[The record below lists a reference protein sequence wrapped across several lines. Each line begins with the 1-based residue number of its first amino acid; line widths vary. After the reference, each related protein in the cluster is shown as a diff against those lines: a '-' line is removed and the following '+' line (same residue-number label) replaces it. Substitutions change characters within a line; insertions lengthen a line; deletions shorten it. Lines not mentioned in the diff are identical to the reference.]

1 MKAKLLLLLLLACVG
16 VMHGQEKMFSP
27 KEIAIKYIES
37 IDSTFIKYKNSVDTL
52 FVNYNEKRNFVIHP
66 KALRKNLSTVYQSII
81 PNNQSLNDNTSSF
94 SYTQSDENQKIAIAT
109 AYQFGSLDNHFLN
122 VGVSAEGKNGIFN
135 LYSDKSWSNNTSLS
149 IGYSK
154 VIKASQFYS
163 DSTIIE
169 KRLIEKRKIFKDSLS
184 ARIQYN
190 ALLDQADLK
199 KKLEAEQVKLDEFQR
214 LYLKSEDVTDLKIIE
229 ELALIDKKIKEYSKR
244 IEEYAYLERQFLKNN
259 IEDDVADKFVG
270 FDTKNDIMYGYNVF
284 WFQVNSKLMNNTYTF
299 KEETNKDNTANRNVF
314 HVNISSSI
322 MWNML
327 GNRTMQY
334 ATFGVSTFR
343 GSYLSNPAFKN
354 MTPVFNGDNVM
365 SDGELLGT
373 LDDLK
378 KPVWQYAFNAYYA
391 NFFMFKRHLGFSLN
405 AQYNNAFENDIAK
418 NYKENYTV
426 AFGPIFKIQGEDEWN
441 KATFG
446 ISAGY
451 ENLPSKAVAKDYF
464 ILKAY
469 VGVPFNVFQKKS
481 KK

>member
-16 VMHGQEKMFSP
+16 VMHGQEKKIDKALSLA
-27 KEIAIKYIES
+27 IAAKYRQS
-37 IDSTFIKYKNSVDTL
+37 IDSTFQL
-52 FVNYNEKRNFVIHP
+52 YNEKDKKVIHP
-66 KALRKNLSTVYQSII
+66 KALTKNLNTVYQSII

-94 SYTQSDENQKIAIAT
+94 SYTQSNENQKIAIAT
-109 AYQFGSLDNHFLN
+109 AYQFGYSKKNFLN

-149 IGYSK
+149 IGYSR
-154 VIKASQFYS
+154 VIKGGSQFYS
-163 DSTIIE
+163 KNELKKS
-169 KRLIEKRKIFKDSLS
+169 RLMERRKLFKDSLS

-190 ALLDQADLK
+190 ALLDQDVLK
-199 KKLEAEQVKLDEFQR
+199 TKLKEEQDKLDKFQE
-214 LYLKSEDVTDLKIIE
+214 LYLGNENDTNEKIIE
-229 ELALIDKKIKEYSKR
+229 QLTLIDKNIKDYTKR
-244 IEEYAYLERQFLKNN
+244 IEEYEYLKKQFC
-259 IEDDVADKFVG
+259 EDNVNEDVADKFVG

-426 AFGPIFKIQGEDEWN
+426 AIGPIFKIQGEDEWN